1 MGLFSFSSVTVM
13 GLNSK
18 SQIASISVCLP
29 SLVKSVLFHMA
40 LELCEVI
47 QFLVLN
53 VFLPLALQFS
63 RQLISILWVQST
75 GQTFVVDMKIYK
87 LEERVE
93 APLDSGIKPWASLN
107 LPKLQNNNK
116 NHC

>member
-29 SLVKSVLFHMA
+29 SLVKSILFHMA

-53 VFLPLALQFS
+53 VFLPLAS
-63 RQLISILWVQST
+63 SIQ
-75 GQTFVVDMKIYK
+75 QTVNQH
-87 LEERVE
+87 
-93 APLDSGIKPWASLN
+93 PLGAKHRADFCG
-107 LPKLQNNNK
+107 
-116 NHC
+116 